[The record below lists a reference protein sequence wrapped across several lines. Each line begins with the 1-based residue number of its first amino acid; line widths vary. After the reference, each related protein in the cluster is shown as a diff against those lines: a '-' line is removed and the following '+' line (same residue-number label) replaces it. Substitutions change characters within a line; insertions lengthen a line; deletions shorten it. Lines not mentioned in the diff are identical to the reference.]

1 MCHRDVKSFNFLVD
15 YQLNAKIADLEL
27 GSTNVQ
33 ELSAA
38 SNGVSKAVNSKIE
51 LQIEEMLANWV
62 APEVFRTRT
71 YDQSADVYSLG
82 LVLWEIVSGSLP
94 FEGFNQKEI
103 RAMVMNATNKFLCN
117 SAVFS

>member
-1 MCHRDVKSFNFLVD
+1 M
-15 YQLNAKIADLEL
+15 
-27 GSTNVQ
+27 
-33 ELSAA
+33 
-38 SNGVSKAVNSKIE
+38 NSKIE

-62 APEVFRTRT
+62 APEVSVGSDCLFVFKHLCAQVFRTRT

-103 RAMVMNATNKFLCN
+103 RAMVNECNK
-117 SAVFS
+117 